1 MRTIVRRL
9 KFLRL
14 ANFTGAF
21 VGSLFFAVSVA
32 QVSPELESLQQQRDS
47 YRQAQLALSQRQMKQ
62 YHLLNEELTD
72 YPLLPYLQFQEMS
85 QRLKKLSSAEV
96 TDFLNQYPSSYL
108 AEQLRYHWLH
118 QLAEVQRWE
127 EYLQFYHS
135 GMRDTRLHCYHL
147 RARVELGD
155 KSALEKVAPLW
166 NVSESQP
173 EVCDPLFAQWMAA
186 GLLTPQI
193 AWERHSKALQARNR
207 HLAAYVARQL
217 PEDRQKLARLYRE
230 VDAYPTRLRQQHR
243 FGAQTAEMQ
252 EIILHGLERL
262 ARRDAPEALNLWHK
276 YDAQQLFDDRERLEA
291 QHFIATRLVY
301 QGHMDQAEQLLA
313 RSPGLSSEDLTEGLI
328 RDALKRQDWHKAYA
342 WLERLPPDAQQT
354 ERWRYWRAR
363 LMEQLQL
370 QPDEG
375 QPSARELYAA
385 VAATRSFYGFLS
397 ADILGYEYRLIDKPA
412 NVTPELMAKV
422 ENLPGI
428 ARARELLM
436 LGDLTSANREWY
448 HSTRDMNTEDVIAAG
463 KLAERWG
470 WHRNGIQAM
479 ISAQSWDDLQLR
491 FPLAYQEQMTNA
503 AKSASMTPH
512 LLFAIA
518 RQESAFMPD
527 ARSPAGA
534 LGLMQLLPS
543 TAQYTARRAGIP
555 YKRHELLS
563 PETNIDLGSRYLHQL
578 LNEFDGN
585 RILATAA
592 YNAGP
597 TRVRQWLSAE
607 QQKLPY
613 DVWIET
619 IPYRETRSYVQNVL
633 AYSVI
638 YGYRLGES
646 RPFITL
652 KEAQNSL

>member
-1 MRTIVRRL
+1 MRAIVRGL
-9 KFLRL
+9 KVLL
-14 ANFTGAF
+14 TANFTCAF
-21 VGSLFFAVSVA
+21 VGSFFFAVGAVQA
-32 QVSPELESLQQQRDS
+32 APELDALAQERES
-47 YRQAQLALSQRQMKQ
+47 YRQAQLALSQRQMQQ
-62 YHLLNEELTD
+62 YHQLVSELSD
-72 YPLLPYLQFQEMS
+72 YPLLPYLQFQDMS
-85 QRLKKLSSAEV
+85 QRLKKVSSDEV
-96 TDFLNQYPSSYL
+96 ADFLNQHPYSYL
-108 AEQLRYHWLH
+108 AEQMRYHWLH
-118 QLAEVQRWE
+118 QLAERGHWD
-127 EYLQFYHS
+127 EYLQFFHA
-135 GMRDTRLHCYHL
+135 GMRDTRLHCYQL
-147 RARVELGD
+147 WARLKLGD
-155 KSALEKVAPLW
+155 ESALEEVEPLW
-166 NVSESQP
+166 NVGESQP
-173 EVCDPLFAQWMAA
+173 EACDPLFARWMAA

-193 AWERHSKALQARNR
+193 AWERHSKALRARNR
-207 HLAAYVARQL
+207 QLASYIVRQM
-217 PEDRQKLARLYRE
+217 PEDKQKLAQLYRE
-230 VDAYPTRLRQQHR
+230 VDAQPARLRQQHR
-243 FGAQTAEMQ
+243 FSAQTPEMQ

-262 ARRDAPEALNLWHK
+262 ARRDAPEALKLWHK
-276 YDAQQLFDDRERLEA
+276 YDAQQLFDDRKRLDT

-301 QGHMDQAEQLLA
+301 QGHMEQAEQILA

-328 RDALKRQDWHKAYA
+328 RDALRRQDWTRAYA
-342 WLERLPPDAQQT
+342 WLEKLPAAAQQT

-363 LMEQLQL
+363 LMEELQL
-370 QPDEG
+370 QPEAG
-375 QPSARELYAA
+375 QASARELYAA

-412 NVTPELMAKV
+412 EVTPEVMAQV
-422 ENLPGI
+422 ERLPGI
-428 ARARELLM
+428 ARARELLL
-436 LGDLTSANREWY
+436 LGDLTNANREWY
-448 HSTRDMNTEDVIAAG
+448 HSTRDMDTEEIIAAG

-491 FPLAYQEQMTNA
+491 FPLAYREQMASA
-503 AKSASMTPH
+503 AKSTSITPH

-555 YKRHELLS
+555 FQRHELLS

-578 LNEFDGN
+578 LSEFDGN

-638 YGYRLGES
+638 YGYRLGET
-646 RPFITL
+646 RPFITP

>member
-1 MRTIVRRL
+1 MRAIVRGL
-9 KFLRL
+9 KVLL
-14 ANFTGAF
+14 AANFTCVF
-21 VGSLFFAVSVA
+21 VGSLLFATSAVRA
-32 QVSPELESLQQQRDS
+32 APELDALAQEREA

-62 YHLLNEELTD
+62 YHQLIDELSD
-72 YPLLPYLQFQEMS
+72 YPLLPYLQFQDMS
-85 QRLKKLSSAEV
+85 QRLKKLSSDEV
-96 TDFLNQYPSSYL
+96 ADFLNQHPYSYL
-108 AEQLRYHWLH
+108 AEQMRYHWLH
-118 QLAEVQRWE
+118 QLAEGGRWE
-127 EYLQFYHS
+127 EYLQFFHA
-135 GMRDTRLHCYHL
+135 GMRDTRLHCYQL
-147 RARVELGD
+147 RARLKQGD
-155 KSALEKVAPLW
+155 ESALEEVEPLW
-166 NVSESQP
+166 NVGESQP
-173 EVCDPLFAQWMAA
+173 EACDPLFAHWMAK

-207 HLAAYVARQL
+207 QLAAYIARQL
-217 PEDRQKLARLYRE
+217 PEDKQKLARLYRE
-230 VDAYPTRLRQQHR
+230 VDAQPSRLGQQHR
-243 FGAQTAEMQ
+243 FSAQIPEMQ
-252 EIILHGLERL
+252 ELILHGLKRL
-262 ARRDAPEALNLWHK
+262 ARRDASEALNLWHK
-276 YDAQQLFDDRERLEA
+276 YDAQQLFDDRERLDT

-301 QGHMDQAEQLLA
+301 QGHMEQAEQLLA

-328 RDALKRQDWHKAYA
+328 RDALKRQDWSKAYA
-342 WLERLPPDAQQT
+342 WLEKLPAQAQQT

-363 LMEQLQL
+363 LMEELQL
-370 QPDEG
+370 QPEEG
-375 QPSARELYAA
+375 QASARELYAA

-412 NVTPELMAKV
+412 EVTPEVMAEV
-422 ENLPGI
+422 ESLPGI
-428 ARARELLM
+428 VRARELLL
-436 LGDLTSANREWY
+436 LGDLTNANREWY
-448 HSTRDMNTEDVIAAG
+448 HSTRDMGTEEVIAAG

-491 FPLAYQEQMTNA
+491 FPLAYQEQMTSA
-503 AKSASMTPH
+503 AKSTSITPH

-555 YKRHELLS
+555 YQRQALLS

-597 TRVRQWLSAE
+597 TRVRQWLNAE

-619 IPYRETRSYVQNVL
+619 IPYRETRGYVQNVL

-638 YGYRLGES
+638 YGYRLGEN

>member
-1 MRTIVRRL
+1 MRTIVRGL
-9 KFLRL
+9 KVFLS

-21 VGSLFFAVSVA
+21 VGSLFFVANAAQAVPD
-32 QVSPELESLQQQRDS
+32 PETLQQQRDS

-62 YHLLNEELTD
+62 YHLLTEELTD
-72 YPLLPYLQFQEMS
+72 YPLLPYLQFQDMS
-85 QRLKKLSSAEV
+85 QRLKTLASAEV
-96 TDFLNQYPSSYL
+96 ADFLNQYPYSHL
-108 AEQLRYHWLH
+108 AGQMRYHWLH
-118 QLAEVQRWE
+118 QLAESQRWE
-127 EYLQFYHS
+127 EYLQFYDA
-135 GMRDTRLHCYHL
+135 GMRDTGLHCYQL
-147 RARVELGD
+147 RARVKLGD
-155 KSALEKVAPLW
+155 KSALEEVAPLW
-166 NVSESQP
+166 NVCESQP
-173 EVCDPLFAQWMAA
+173 KVCDPLFAQWMAA

-193 AWERHSKALQARNR
+193 SWERHSKALRARNR
-207 HLAAYVARQL
+207 QLAAYIARQM
-217 PEDRQKLARLYRE
+217 PKDKQKLAQLYRE

-276 YDAQQLFDDRERLEA
+276 YDAQQLFDDRERLDT

-301 QGHMDQAEQLLA
+301 QGHMEQAEQLLA
-313 RSPGLSSEDLTEGLI
+313 RSPGLSSEKLTEGLI
-328 RDALKRQDWHKAYA
+328 RDALKRLDWNKAYA
-342 WLERLPPDAQQT
+342 WLERLPAEAQQT

-375 QPSARELYAA
+375 QPSARELYAV

-397 ADILGYEYRLIDKPA
+397 ADILGYEYRLMDKPIE
-412 NVTPELMAKV
+412 VTPELMAKI
-422 ENLPGI
+422 ESLPGI
-428 ARARELLM
+428 ARARELLL
-436 LGDLTSANREWY
+436 LGDLNSANREWY
-448 HSTRDMNTEDVIAAG
+448 HSTRDMGTEDVTAAG

-470 WHRNGIQAM
+470 WHRNGILAM
-479 ISAQSWDDLQLR
+479 ISAQSWNDLKLR
-491 FPLAYQEQMTNA
+491 FPLAYQEQMTSA
-503 AKSASMTPH
+503 AKSTSITPH

-518 RQESAFMPD
+518 RQESAFMPN

-555 YKRHELLS
+555 YQRHELLS

-597 TRVRQWLSAE
+597 TRVKQWLSAD

-646 RPFITL
+646 RPFITV

>member
-1 MRTIVRRL
+1 MRAIVRGL
-9 KFLRL
+9 KFLLL

-21 VGSLFFAVSVA
+21 VGLLLASSFAQAES
-32 QVSPELESLQQQRDS
+32 ELEALQQQRET
-47 YRQAQLALSQRQMKQ
+47 YRQAQLALSQRQMKH
-62 YHLLNEELTD
+62 YHQLLGELTD
-72 YPLLPYLQFQEMS
+72 YPLLPYLQFQDMS
-85 QRLKKLSSAEV
+85 QRLSKLSSDEV
-96 TDFLNQYPSSYL
+96 ADFLNQHPYSYL

-118 QLAEVQRWE
+118 QLAENQRWD
-127 EYLQFYHS
+127 EYQQFFHA
-135 GMRDTRLHCYHL
+135 GMRDTRLHCYQL
-147 RARVELGD
+147 RARLKLGD
-155 KSALEKVAPLW
+155 QSALNEVEPLW
-166 NVSESQP
+166 NVGKSQP
-173 EVCDPLFAQWMAA
+173 NVCDPLFEQWMAA
-186 GLLTPQI
+186 GLLSPQT
-193 AWERHSKALQARNR
+193 AWERHSKALRARNR
-207 HLAAYVARQL
+207 HLAAYIGRQM
-217 PEDRQKLARLYRE
+217 PEDQQALAQLYRA
-230 VDAYPTRLRQQHR
+230 VDAQPTRLREQHS
-243 FGAQTAEMQ
+243 FGAQIPEMQ
-252 EIILHGLERL
+252 EIILHGLKRL
-262 ARRDAPEALNLWHK
+262 ARRDAPEALSLWHK
-276 YDAQQLFDDRERLEA
+276 YDAQQLFDDRDRVDT

-301 QGHMDQAEQLLA
+301 QGHMEQAELLLD

-328 RDALKRQDWHKAYA
+328 RDALKRQDWSKAYA
-342 WLERLPPDAQQT
+342 WLEKLPPKAQQT

-363 LMEQLQL
+363 LMEELQL
-370 QPDEG
+370 QPQEG
-375 QPSARELYAA
+375 QASARELYAA

-412 NVTPELMAKV
+412 EVTPEVMA
-422 ENLPGI
+422 EIEALPGI
-428 ARARELLM
+428 GRARELLL
-436 LGDLTSANREWY
+436 LGDLTNANREWY
-448 HSTRDMNTEDVIAAG
+448 HTTRDMGTEEVIAAG

-491 FPLAYQEQMTNA
+491 FPLAYQEQVTSA
-503 AKSASMTPH
+503 AKSTSITPH

-555 YKRHELLS
+555 YKRQELLS

>member
-1 MRTIVRRL
+1 MWAIIRRL
-9 KFLRL
+9 KVLL
-14 ANFTGAF
+14 AANFTCAF
-21 VGSLFFAVSVA
+21 VGSLLLAAGGA
-32 QVSPELESLQQQRDS
+32 QAAQGLDALSQERES

-62 YHLLNEELTD
+62 YQQLLEELTD
-72 YPLLPYLQFQEMS
+72 YPLLPYLQFQDMS
-85 QRLKKLSSAEV
+85 QRLKKLSSDEV
-96 TDFLNQYPSSYL
+96 ADFLNQHPYSYL
-108 AEQLRYHWLH
+108 AEQMRYHWLH
-118 QLAEVQRWE
+118 HLAERGRWE
-127 EYLQFYHS
+127 EYLQFFHA
-135 GMRDTRLHCYHL
+135 GMRDTRLHCYQL
-147 RARVELGD
+147 RARLNQGD
-155 KSALEKVAPLW
+155 EQALAEVAPLW
-166 NVSESQP
+166 NVGESQP
-173 EVCDPLFAQWMAA
+173 KVCDPLFKQWMAA
-186 GLLTPQI
+186 GLLSPEI
-193 AWERHSKALQARNR
+193 AWERHSKALQARDR
-207 HLAAYVARQL
+207 QLAAYIARQM
-217 PEDRQKLARLYRE
+217 PEDKQKLAQLYRE
-230 VDAYPTRLRQQHR
+230 VDAYPVRLRQQHR
-243 FGAQTAEMQ
+243 FGAQIPEMQ
-252 EIILHGLERL
+252 EIILHGLKRL
-262 ARRDAPEALNLWHK
+262 ARHDAPEALNLWHK
-276 YDAQQLFDDRERLEA
+276 YDAQQLFDDRERLDT

-301 QGHMDQAEQLLA
+301 QGHMEQAEQLLA

-328 RDALKRQDWHKAYA
+328 RDALRRQDWNKAYA
-342 WLERLPPDAQQT
+342 WLEKLPAEAQQT

-363 LMEQLQL
+363 LMEELQL
-370 QPDEG
+370 QPEQG
-375 QPSARELYAA
+375 QPSARDLYAA

-412 NVTPELMAKV
+412 EVTPEVMAEV
-422 ENLPGI
+422 ERLPGI
-428 ARARELLM
+428 ARARELLL
-436 LGDLTSANREWY
+436 LGDLTNANREWY
-448 HSTRDMNTEDVIAAG
+448 HSTRDMGTEEVIAAG

-479 ISAQSWDDLQLR
+479 ISAKSWDDLQLR
-491 FPLAYQEQMTNA
+491 FPLAYQEQVTNA
-503 AKSASMTPH
+503 AKSTSITPH

-555 YKRHELLS
+555 FQRQELLS
-563 PETNIDLGSRYLHQL
+563 PDTNIDLGSRYLHQL

-597 TRVRQWLSAE
+597 TRVRQWLSAD

-652 KEAQNSL
+652 EEAQNSL